1 MGILVRGA
9 SANIVARADFGNRE
23 STTDDVECASVHWKG
38 VASEDIQ
45 VSLRVKGSTVNTND
59 VIISGKRMQ
68 ISYSVFD
75 ADYANINS
83 P

>member
-38 VASEDIQ
+38 VATEDGS
-45 VSLRVKGSTVNTND
+45 VFLRIKGSTVNTND
-59 VIISGKRMQ
+59 VIISPKRM
-68 ISYSVFD
+68 
-75 ADYANINS
+75 
-83 P
+83 